1 MIWSQLKTAAQM
13 ASALVRKG
21 YLATWYEKDTDG
33 SILHKYKDDTG
44 AIGLISGGGSS
55 PAPVATA
62 GRFYVPIPTGDGST
76 ITELYVEMLFSESG
90 NFATDGI
97 SVNMQ
102 NAASAMKGVT
112 TVISDDGSSKP
123 ELVSMTSAGVP
134 VEFFSTSLI
143 VDMEDLGSGGLN
155 LLDTSK
161 TYYGAYRWRST
172 MENDTTN
179 TPWRAITF

>member
-13 ASALVRKG
+13 ASALVRKD

-33 SILHKYKDDTG
+33 TILHKYKDDSG
-44 AIGLISGGGSS
+44 KVGLISGGGGTS
-55 PAPVATA
+55 PAAEA
-62 GRFYVPIPTGDGST
+62 GRFYIPIPTDSSGT
-76 ITELYVEMLFSESG
+76 ATEFYVEMLFSETG
-90 NFATDGI
+90 DFATDGI

-112 TVISDDGSSKP
+112 TVVEDNGTSKP
-123 ELVSMTSAGVP
+123 ELVTMTSAGVP

-143 VDMEDLGSGGLN
+143 VDMKALGSTGLN

-161 TYYGAYRWRST
+161 TYYGAYRWRAT
-172 MENDTTN
+172 MEDDTTN